1 MILNREKENLL
12 KETRNLLSDL
22 REAMGRSSA
31 GDADRNALANSIS
44 QLDELFLLVVAG
56 EFNSGKSAFI
66 NALLGQK
73 IQVEGVTP
81 TTSRIHLLK
90 YGDTPESRA
99 GEGGVWIQSAPIP
112 LLQTTIIVDTPGTNA
127 ILREH
132 EILTAEFVPR
142 SDLVLFITSAD
153 RPFTESER
161 AFLEKIKSWGKKI
174 VLIINKID
182 ILTSEETEK
191 VVAFVK
197 AAANRL
203 LGDTPEIFAVSS
215 RKAQQAK
222 TGAPDLQGPSGF
234 KELETYIHQ
243 ILQDVNRFRLKLLN
257 PLGVGQKL
265 IRQQLDGCRQD
276 LDSLSEDLTVLDD
289 IDRQM
294 AVYREDMQR
303 NFKAR
308 LGEIDSLL
316 FEMERRGNDFF
327 DEMIRL
333 GRIVDLMRTAKIQL
347 AFEKDVVT
355 DTPQQIEAL
364 VSELIDWL
372 VEQDLRQWTSV
383 AEHLERRQRQH
394 AGRVV
399 GQGGP
404 REGTLAYDRKRLVD
418 SIGLATR
425 QAVASYSKERESTKL
440 AESAREAVVNTGLVG
455 FGGAGMGAAIAVLVH
470 TAWADVTGI
479 LTGLAAVTLGLLILP
494 TRRQKAKKQ
503 LSQKLADLREKL
515 MTGLSEQFDREI
527 RRGVQRIE
535 DAVAPYS
542 RFIRAEKENIAQR
555 RDQFKALEGRIGGLQ
570 DQLKEIQSL
579 RTVLPKNESS

>member
-1 MILNREKENLL
+1 MMILNNEKEALL
-12 KETRNLLSDL
+12 KETRNVLGDL
-22 REAMGRSSA
+22 REALGRA
-31 GDADRNALANSIS
+31 GAGEADLTALVDSIS

-73 IQVEGVTP
+73 IQAEGVTP
-81 TTSRIHLLK
+81 TTSKIHLLK
-90 YGDTPESRA
+90 YGETLDSRP
-99 GEGGVWIQSAPIP
+99 GERGMWLQTAPIP
-112 LLQTTIIVDTPGTNA
+112 LLQHTNIVDTPGTNA
-127 ILREH
+127 IQREH
-132 EILTAEFVPR
+132 EILTTEFVPR

-182 ILTSEETEK
+182 ILTSEESEK
-191 VVAFVK
+191 VTAFVQ
-197 AAANRL
+197 AAVNRL
-203 LGDTPEIFAVSS
+203 IGETPVIFAVSA
-215 RKAQQAK
+215 RKALLAK
-222 TGAPDLQGPSGF
+222 IGTQDLKVPSGF
-234 KELETYIHQ
+234 EALEAY
-243 ILQDVNRFRLKLLN
+243 ILQTLEDVNRFRLKLLN

-265 IRQQLDGCRQD
+265 VRQQRDGCRQD
-276 LDSLSEDLTVLDD
+276 LEALSADLAVLDD

-308 LGEIDSLL
+308 LGEIDTLL
-316 FEMERRGNDFF
+316 LEMEQRGNDFF

-333 GRIVDLMRTAKIQL
+333 GRIADLIRSAKIQL
-347 AFEKDVVT
+347 AFEKEVVA
-355 DTPQQIEAL
+355 DTPQKIESR

-383 AEHLERRQRQH
+383 AEHLESRRQQH

-399 GQGGP
+399 GQAGP
-404 REGTLAYDRKRLVD
+404 KEGTLAYDRKRLVD

-425 QAVASYSKERESTKL
+425 QAVAGYSKEKESAKL
-440 AESAREAVVNTGLVG
+440 AVSAREAVVNTGIVG

-479 LTGLAAVTLGLLILP
+479 LAGLAAVTLGLLILP
-494 TRRQKAKKQ
+494 ARRQKAKKQ
-503 LSQKLADLREKL
+503 LSQRLADLMGQL
-515 MTGLSEQFDREI
+515 MTGLTEQFEREM

-535 DAVAPYS
+535 DGVAPYS
-542 RFIRAEKENIAQR
+542 RFVRAEKENITLRQ
-555 RDQFKALEGRIGGLQ
+555 DQFKTLESRIGGLQ
-570 DQLKEIQSL
+570 NQLKEI
-579 RTVLPKNESS
+579 R

>member
-1 MILNREKENLL
+1 MILDRKKEAIL
-12 KETRNLLSDL
+12 KETRDVVGDL
-22 REAMGRSSA
+22 RETLGRSGA
-31 GDADRNALANSIS
+31 AEADRVVLADSIS

-66 NALLGQK
+66 NALLGQP

-90 YGDTPESRA
+90 YGETPDSRP
-99 GEGGVWIQSAPIP
+99 GERGVWVQTAPIP
-112 LLQTTIIVDTPGTNA
+112 LLRNTNIVDTPGTNA

-132 EILTAEFVPR
+132 EILTTEFVPR

-161 AFLEKIKSWGKKI
+161 AFLERIKSWGKKI
-174 VLIINKID
+174 VLVINKID

-197 AAANRL
+197 EAANRL
-203 LGDTPEIFAVSS
+203 IGDSPEIFAVSS

-222 TGAPDLQGPSGF
+222 SDAQASNVASGF
-234 KELETYIHQ
+234 AELETYIQ
-243 ILQDVNRFRLKLLN
+243 QTLEDVSRFRLKLLN
-257 PLGVGQKL
+257 PLGVGRKL
-265 IRQQLDGCRQD
+265 VRQQLDGCRSD
-276 LDSLSEDLTVLDD
+276 LAAISEDLAVLDD

-294 AVYREDMQR
+294 AVYREDMQQ
-303 NFKAR
+303 NFRAR
-308 LGEIDSLL
+308 LGEIDALL
-316 FEMERRGNDFF
+316 LEMGQRGNDFF
-327 DEMIRL
+327 DETIRL
-333 GRIVDLMRTAKIQL
+333 ARIFDLVRSAKIQL
-347 AFEKDVVT
+347 AFEREVVA
-355 DTPQQIEAL
+355 DTPQRIEAR
-364 VSELIDWL
+364 VGELIDWL

-383 AEHLERRQRQH
+383 AEHLEHRRRLH

-399 GQGGP
+399 GQAGP

-418 SIGLATR
+418 SIGLATS
-425 QAVASYSKERESTKL
+425 QAVAVYDKEKEAAKL
-440 AESAREAVVNTGLVG
+440 AVSAREAVVNTGLVG

-494 TRRQKAKKQ
+494 TRRQKAKKE
-503 LSQKLADLREKL
+503 LSQKLSDLKEKL
-515 MTGLSEQFDREI
+515 MSGLSSQFEREM
-527 RRGVQRIE
+527 RRGFQRIE

-542 RFIRAEKENIAQR
+542 RFVRAEKENITR
-555 RDQFKALEGRIGGLQ
+555 RQDQFKALEGLINGLQ
-570 DQLKEIQSL
+570 DQLKEL
-579 RTVLPKNESS
+579 R

>member
-1 MILNREKENLL
+1 MMILDNKKEALL
-12 KETRNLLSDL
+12 KDTRNVLGDL
-22 REAMGRSSA
+22 RETLGRAKA
-31 GDADRNALANSIS
+31 GEADRTALTDSIS

-73 IQVEGVTP
+73 IQAEGVTP
-81 TTSRIHLLK
+81 TTSKIHLLK
-90 YGDTPESRA
+90 YGENLDSRP
-99 GEGGVWIQSAPIP
+99 GERGVWIQTAPIP
-112 LLQTTIIVDTPGTNA
+112 LLQHTNIVDTPGTNA
-127 ILREH
+127 IQREH
-132 EILTAEFVPR
+132 EILTTEFVPR

-182 ILTSEETEK
+182 ILTSEEAEK
-191 VVAFVK
+191 VAAFVE

-203 LGDTPEIFAVSS
+203 INESPVVFSVSS
-215 RKAQQAK
+215 RKALQAK
-222 TGAPDLQGPSGF
+222 TGDQDLKVPSGF
-234 KELETYIHQ
+234 EALEAY
-243 ILQDVNRFRLKLLN
+243 ILQTLEDVNRFRLKLLN

-265 IRQQLDGCRQD
+265 ARQQISDCRRD
-276 LDSLSEDLTVLDD
+276 LEALSEDIIVLDD

-294 AVYREDMQR
+294 AVYRNDMQR

-308 LGEIDSLL
+308 LGEIDTLL
-316 FEMERRGNDFF
+316 LEMERRGSDFF
-327 DEMIRL
+327 DETIRL
-333 GRIVDLMRTAKIQL
+333 GRITDLIRSAKIQL
-347 AFEKDVVT
+347 AFEKEVVA
-355 DTPQQIEAL
+355 DTPQKIESR

-383 AEHLERRQRQH
+383 AEHLEHRRQQY

-399 GQGGP
+399 GQAGP
-404 REGTLAYDRKRLVD
+404 KEGTLAYDRKRLVD

-425 QAVASYSKERESTKL
+425 QVVAGYSKEKESAKL
-440 AESAREAVVNTGLVG
+440 AASAREAVVNTGLVG
-455 FGGAGMGAAIAVLVH
+455 FGGAGMGAAIVVLVH

-479 LTGLAAVTLGLLILP
+479 VAGLAAVTLGLLILP

-503 LSQKLADLREKL
+503 LSQKLADLMGQL
-515 MTGLSEQFDREI
+515 MTGLTEQFEREM
-527 RRGVQRIE
+527 RRGIQRIE

-542 RFIRAEKENIAQR
+542 RFIRAEKENITQR
-555 RDQFKALEGRIGGLQ
+555 QDQFKALESRINGLQ
-570 DQLKEIQSL
+570 DQLKEI
-579 RTVLPKNESS
+579 K